1 MQDLVWA
8 LQNQGQ
14 FGFNVVGVQVTP
26 RLMGVVVSVLFTTY
40 GAFSDASVGSA
51 LGSAIAS

>member
-1 MQDLVWA
+1 M
-8 LQNQGQ
+8 
-14 FGFNVVGVQVTP
+14 TP
-26 RLMGVVVSVLFTTY
+26 RLMGVVSVLFTTY